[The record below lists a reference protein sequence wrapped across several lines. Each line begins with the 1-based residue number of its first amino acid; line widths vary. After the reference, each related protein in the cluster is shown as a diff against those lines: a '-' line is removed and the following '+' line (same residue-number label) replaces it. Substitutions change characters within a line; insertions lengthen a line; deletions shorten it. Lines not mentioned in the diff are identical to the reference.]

1 MPSTCGRRTWSKSC
15 ACSTLTG
22 SEWVLFTRGRKGA
35 YIAGTKLELV
45 ASCLPAG
52 RQVSV
57 QRTPSETQR
66 GGEQHCYGG

>member
-22 SEWVLFTRGRKGA
+22 SKWVLFTQGRKGT

-52 RQVSV
+52 RQA
-57 QRTPSETQR
+57 
-66 GGEQHCYGG
+66 GECPKDSFGDTTGWW